1 MISATIK
8 RNTPI
13 VTKLDVQKPKE
24 RMSFPAGVKPPR
36 QRKSATAWPKD
47 FEDIKAP
54 VTRFVNSDG
63 KDVRPVNTDGTELA
77 ARDGQFFLKVTD
89 AETGTVS
96 MQAVEEDEVQFLDE
110 GGELWTLQGV
120 QEVADYD
127 YIQVSGTAEELQ
139 KVYNA
144 VQRFSKA
151 TGKGLIVR
159 HASEETDQSGNTL
172 RMTKNI
178 IRIR

>member
-8 RNTPI
+8 RNVAI
-13 VTKLDVQKPKE
+13 QTKLDVQKPKE
-24 RMSFPAGVKPPR
+24 RMTFAAGVKPPR
-36 QRKSATAWPKD
+36 QRKTSTAWPKE

-54 VTRFVNSDG
+54 VQRFVNADG
-63 KDVRPVNTDGTELA
+63 NTVRPVSADGTELKS
-77 ARDGQFFLKVTD
+77 RDGTFFLPVPQEDGSTTL
-89 AETGTVS
+89 E
-96 MQAVEEDEVQFLDE
+96 AVGDEDVQFLDE
-110 GGELWTLQGV
+110 AGEVWTLQGV

-127 YIQVSGTAEELQ
+127 YLEVSGTAEELQ

-144 VQRFSKA
+144 VQRFSKS

-159 HASEETDQSGNTL
+159 HAKEETDAAGNTF

>member
-13 VTKLDVQKPKE
+13 KTTLDVQKPKE
-24 RMSFPAGVKPPR
+24 RMTFAAGVKPPR
-36 QRKSATAWPKD
+36 KRATSTQWPKE

-54 VTRFVNSDG
+54 THRFVNSDG
-63 KDVRPVNTDGTELA
+63 KDVRAVDNEGAELR
-77 ARDGQFFLKVTD
+77 ARDGEFFRSLTAEDGSQTLEKVD
-89 AETGTVS
+89 ES
-96 MQAVEEDEVQFLDE
+96 EVQFVDLE
-110 GGELWTLQGV
+110 GNLWTLQGV

-127 YIQVSGTAEELQ
+127 YLQISGTAEELQ
-139 KVYNA
+139 KLYNA

-159 HASEETDQSGNTL
+159 HESEETGQDGKAF